1 MKRRGVSLRRT
12 AFSRPARTV
21 ALAFTL
27 AAVFLAPVAA
37 QARVVERVAAVVGDA
52 LVLASE
58 VEDRVGPLMADV
70 NRITDPDKRSAR
82 ATALRREVLERLI
95 DDELIYQQAAE
106 LKLSISSEQVD
117 ASIEEIK
124 KQNSLTDEQLRE
136 ALRGAGDDDG
146 LLPC

>member
-1 MKRRGVSLRRT
+1 MRRT

-106 LKLSISSEQVD
+106 LKLSISSEQV
-117 ASIEEIK
+117 A
-124 KQNSLTDEQLRE
+124 
-136 ALRGAGDDDG
+136 
-146 LLPC
+146 

>member
-1 MKRRGVSLRRT
+1 M
-12 AFSRPARTV
+12 
-21 ALAFTL
+21 
-27 AAVFLAPVAA
+27 
-37 QARVVERVAAVVGDA
+37 VERVAAVVGDA

-106 LKLSISSEQVD
+106 LKLTISSEQVD

-124 KQNSLTDEQLRE
+124 KQNNLTDEQLRE
-136 ALRGAGDDDG
+136 ALRGQGMTMASTAPTSSASCCASGCSTSRSARVSTSRTTRCA
-146 LLPC
+146 PITSAT